1 MGGEGDSIHIVTL
14 SSCKAIIG
22 RLPEYVAVTC
32 HLHFWQ
38 NDRDLLL
45 ATAVT
50 RGWKGYRDQSQH
62 RILTPEKRNP
72 ETFGS
77 RVRHSNH

>member
-1 MGGEGDSIHIVTL
+1 MEVGGEGHSIHIVTL
-14 SSCKAIIG
+14 SPCKAIIR
-22 RLPEYVAVTC
+22 RLHEYVALTC

-50 RGWKGYRDQSQH
+50 RGWKSYRDQSQH
-62 RILTPEKRNP
+62 RILTPEKRNVP
-72 ETFGS
+72 LFLPGL
-77 RVRHSNH
+77 